1 MATPNRA
8 TVTIDGTKIPA
19 VSATVTT
26 STPKD
31 NSGMPQMGG
40 LQTNITVVV
49 DMHDDQAV
57 PNSALQKLY
66 NLANVA
72 TRDKIK
78 DMKIEYWKDDSM
90 QDALCSYSFKG
101 WISRFQ
107 TSNPVSNNGQ
117 DGGLNHVLILDL
129 EPANNS
135 QNIKDLKFGN

>member
-1 MATPNRA
+1 MATPNRC

-19 VSATVTT
+19 VSATVCTT
-26 STPKD
+26 TPKD

-40 LQTNITVVV
+40 LQTNITVMV

-57 PNSALQKLY
+57 PNSALKKMF

-107 TSNPVSNNGQ
+107 TSNPPSNGQ
-117 DGGLNHVLILDL
+117 GGGLNHVLEMDL

>member
-1 MATPNRA
+1 MATPNRC

-19 VSATVTT
+19 VSATVCTT
-26 STPKD
+26 TPKD

-40 LQTNITVVV
+40 LQTNITVMV

-57 PNSALQKLY
+57 PNSALKKMF

-107 TSNPVSNNGQ
+107 TSNPPSNGQ
-117 DGGLNHVLILDL
+117 DGGLNHVLEMDL

>member
-1 MATPNRA
+1 MSTPNRC

-19 VSATVTT
+19 VSATVTA

-31 NSGMPQMGG
+31 SSGMPQMGG
-40 LQTNITVVV
+40 MQTNITVMV
-49 DMHDDQAV
+49 DMHDDNAV
-57 PNSALQKLY
+57 PNSTLQKLFT
-66 NLANVA
+66 LANVA

-90 QDALCSYSFKG
+90 QDALASWSFKG

-107 TSNPVSNNGQ
+107 TSNPVATTQNG
-117 DGGLNHVLILDL
+117 GGLNHILIMDL

>member
-1 MATPNRA
+1 MATPNRC
-8 TVTIDGTKIPA
+8 TVTIDGTKVPA
-19 VSATVTT
+19 VSASVTA

-31 NSGMPQMGG
+31 NAGMPQMGG

-49 DMHDDQAV
+49 DMHDDNAV
-57 PNSALQKLY
+57 PNATLQKLF

-90 QDALCSYSFKG
+90 QDALCSWSFKG

-107 TSNPVSNNGQ
+107 TSNPVANGQ
-117 DGGLNHVLILDL
+117 DGGLNHVLIMDL
-129 EPANNS
+129 EPSNNS